1 MIEEDDVNKI
11 TSNFSFKGTNIYA
24 FKDSLPQLS
33 KNKALNQPLKELIT
47 VYHNVYNKKSWDVSP
62 EILSISLQSTLS
74 NLSTGI
80 FWSSSFGR

>member
-47 VYHNVYNKKSWDVSP
+47 VYHNVYNKKS
-62 EILSISLQSTLS
+62 
-74 NLSTGI
+74 
-80 FWSSSFGR
+80 